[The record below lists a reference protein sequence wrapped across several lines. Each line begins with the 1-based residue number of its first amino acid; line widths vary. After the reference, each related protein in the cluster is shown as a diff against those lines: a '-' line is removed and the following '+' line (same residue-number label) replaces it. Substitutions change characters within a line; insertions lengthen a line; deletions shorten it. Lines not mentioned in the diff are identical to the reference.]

1 MEKDPLTAVAAATV
15 GVVAA
20 ARATRLVTKDH
31 WPPMAF
37 VRRKYTEMTK
47 DTEWS
52 VLAECPFC
60 VAPYI
65 VAADLAWALRSDLGR
80 KWWIANGW
88 FAASYAASLIV
99 VRDDV
104 PDRTVK
110 IKSEPSGDEELTGPP
125 SGAAATTAT
134 TAGGSANGQVA
145 PQVAPQAVG
154 ALA

>member
-1 MEKDPLTAVAAATV
+1 MQKDPLTTVAAATV

-31 WPPMAF
+31 WPPMSF
-37 VRRKYTEMTK
+37 LRRKYVEMTEG
-47 DTEWS
+47 TEWS

-60 VAPYI
+60 VAPYV

-104 PDRTVK
+104 PDRTINVK
-110 IKSEPSGDEELTGPP
+110 AQSPEPSEQSKP
-125 SGAAATTAT
+125 SGQSDNEVNPHQTADG
-134 TAGGSANGQVA
+134 AGSRIG
-145 PQVAPQAVG
+145 PQTVG
-154 ALA
+154 ALV

>member
-1 MEKDPLTAVAAATV
+1 VPAKDPLTIAAAAAV

-37 VRRKYTEMTK
+37 VRNKYVEKTEG
-47 DTEWS
+47 TEWS

-60 VAPYI
+60 VAPYV
-65 VAADLAWALRSDLGR
+65 VAADLAWALKSDLDK

-88 FAASYAASLIV
+88 FAAAYAASWIV

-104 PDRTVK
+104 PDRTIK
-110 IKSEPSGDEELTGPP
+110 IKTETEESDQIPMPESL
-125 SGAAATTAT
+125 
-134 TAGGSANGQVA
+134 
-145 PQVAPQAVG
+145 G

>member
-1 MEKDPLTAVAAATV
+1 MDKDPLTAVAAATV

-31 WPPMAF
+31 WPPMSF
-37 VRRKYTEMTK
+37 VRRKYVELTK
-47 DTEWS
+47 NTEWS

-60 VAPYI
+60 VAPYV

-104 PDRTVK
+104 PDRTINV
-110 IKSEPSGDEELTGPP
+110 KSESADNEAASHQATWN
-125 SGAAATTAT
+125 GAAGSHSTA
-134 TAGGSANGQVA
+134 
-145 PQVAPQAVG
+145 G

>member
-1 MEKDPLTAVAAATV
+1 MQKDPLTIAAAAAV

-37 VRRKYTEMTK
+37 VRGKYTKLTEG
-47 DTEWS
+47 TEWS

-60 VAPYI
+60 VAPYV
-65 VAADLAWALRSDLGR
+65 VAADLAWALHSDLGK

-104 PDRTVK
+104 PDRTIN
-110 IKSEPSGDEELTGPP
+110 IKSEPAEDET
-125 SGAAATTAT
+125 
-134 TAGGSANGQVA
+134 A
-145 PQVAPQAVG
+145 PQQAASHAVEQAAGHALNGTAPVAAGAV
-154 ALA
+154 A

>member
-1 MEKDPLTAVAAATV
+1 MQKDPLTAVAAATV

-31 WPPMAF
+31 WPPMSF
-37 VRRKYTEMTK
+37 VRRKYVEITEG
-47 DTEWS
+47 TEWS

-60 VAPYI
+60 VAPYV

-80 KWWIANGW
+80 KWWVVNGW
-88 FAASYAASLIV
+88 AAASYAASLIV

-104 PDRTVK
+104 PDRTINVK
-110 IKSEPSGDEELTGPP
+110 ATPADNEATDNEAASHQD
-125 SGAAATTAT
+125 GANPLSPD
-134 TAGGSANGQVA
+134 GSAQT
-145 PQVAPQAVG
+145 VG

>member
-1 MEKDPLTAVAAATV
+1 MPRDVVVAAAASV

-20 ARATRLVTKDH
+20 ARLTRLVTKDH
-31 WPPMAF
+31 WPPMSA
-37 VRRKYTEMTK
+37 VRRKYVELTG
-47 DTEWS
+47 DSEWS

-60 VAPYI
+60 VAPYV

-104 PDRTVK
+104 PDRTINVK
-110 IKSEPSGDEELTGPP
+110 AEPVE
-125 SGAAATTAT
+125 
-134 TAGGSANGQVA
+134 GSAAPALDATAAQVA
-145 PQVAPQAVG
+145 PELPPQAVG

>member
-1 MEKDPLTAVAAATV
+1 MQKDPLTAVAAATV

-31 WPPMAF
+31 WPPMSF
-37 VRRKYTEMTK
+37 VRRKYVEMTEG
-47 DTEWS
+47 TEWS

-60 VAPYI
+60 VAPYV
-65 VAADLAWALRSDLGR
+65 VAVDLAWALRSDLGK

-104 PDRTVK
+104 PDRTINVK
-110 IKSEPSGDEELTGPP
+110 AEPTGEQVAAPALNG
-125 SGAAATTAT
+125 SAAA
-134 TAGGSANGQVA
+134 VP
-145 PQVAPQAVG
+145 PQTVG
-154 ALA
+154 AIA

>member
-1 MEKDPLTAVAAATV
+1 MQKDPLTAVAAAAV

-31 WPPMAF
+31 WPPMSF
-37 VRRKYTEMTK
+37 VRRKYVELTEG
-47 DTEWS
+47 TEWS

-60 VAPYI
+60 VAPYV
-65 VAADLAWALRSDLGR
+65 VAADLAWALRSDLSR

-104 PDRTVK
+104 PDRTINVK
-110 IKSEPSGDEELTGPP
+110 AQPADNEAASHQGLN
-125 SGAAATTAT
+125 GAAAP
-134 TAGGSANGQVA
+134 AGGGLPAQT
-145 PQVAPQAVG
+145 VG

>member
-1 MEKDPLTAVAAATV
+1 MS
-15 GVVAA
+15 
-20 ARATRLVTKDH
+20 
-31 WPPMAF
+31 F
-37 VRRKYTEMTK
+37 VRRKYVELTEG
-47 DTEWS
+47 TEWS

-60 VAPYI
+60 VAPYV

-104 PDRTVK
+104 PDRTINVK
-110 IKSEPSGDEELTGPP
+110 AAPADNEAASHQSLNGAGP
-125 SGAAATTAT
+125 GAGTSAASQLPPQT
-134 TAGGSANGQVA
+134 VA
-145 PQVAPQAVG
+145 

>member
-1 MEKDPLTAVAAATV
+1 MQKDPLTAVAAATV

-31 WPPMAF
+31 WPPMSY
-37 VRRKYTEMTK
+37 VRRKYVELTEG
-47 DTEWS
+47 TEWS

-60 VAPYI
+60 VAPYV

-104 PDRTVK
+104 PDRTINVK
-110 IKSEPSGDEELTGPP
+110 PVGDPATSEAPP
-125 SGAAATTAT
+125 AADT
-134 TAGGSANGQVA
+134 VV
-145 PQVAPQAVG
+145 PQLPPQAVG